1 MPHPQEI
8 CPYVNKSAFDVTF
21 HSDFVFHDANGV
33 IVCAFV
39 KNALPPHVAKISTKV
54 LAPAANLSTS
64 DTHLN
69 GGFKLRRGIAGYY
82 DYFGTQVEKCRKTAF
97 TMASLKNWTDV
108 FPLVEYTNAFYRELC
123 PSSWSRQDSAI
134 PDNVR
139 IRKTVFSTLTVNA
152 NFRAAKHKDNG
163 DFTHGLGA
171 LSVLHG
177 DFHGICLGFPDF
189 GFCVDIQPRDLV
201 FFDTHHF
208 HCNTELERPEAVPW
222 SRLSCV
228 SYFRTK
234 LASQHCLDI
243 YKEKMGE
250 STKNLNY
257 KPKKDFP
264 NENTEKTP
272 LVRIL
277 TPASVL
283 IAFAEMKSQNDTQ
296 RSHYTRLEE
305 WFILNSAQF
314 TQISYIAP
322 RPSAHFRNSALRS
335 LHFHAHGLSAE
346 EAFQSSTDYLNNLD
360 LLGMPDDIQAAWRIQ
375 KLQWVEEIKKAYRI
389 THNGLTWRKT
399 GDLAV
404 YFAMLCDT
412 AKKIFL
418 FIMSGEKI
426 SEMHKANFNALLAAH
441 LLRAH
446 NAVTK
451 YRFLTL
457 EKLKTKLLDHELGDP
472 QNSKDGGA
480 KRPKDDSDFVLE
492 TSQGEKLRSSWRKPW
507 NPKVQIASDMPEDQR
522 HAEDAQADAEEEE
535 NTEKPPGSCYDYQTE
550 DGEVDYSK
558 LGIQHP
564 EDFVKER
571 LNGVKSIETPCE
583 SKDCE
588 SSLRILLLEDT
599 QGQNVDITG
608 TQKITDVYSHDRSLI
623 HSQRIMLKEAYD
635 RLRTAFVEQT
645 QHAPTA
651 WKAMDGVDI
660 QQKDILDVFLE
671 DFNAADADVI
681 FAPSALGARSTHDQ
695 RRILQIL
702 ASFKLPIIF
711 KVHLAE
717 DSQHFLLRPEH
728 QVAHARVA
736 SDLFKDVTG
745 QCGSDLLTAAEW
757 REQLDTT
764 GWETVGTYSVRGAAL
779 ADTYFV
785 AVPKRQ

>member
-1 MPHPQEI
+1 MPNPQEI
-8 CPYVNKSAFDVTF
+8 CTHINKSAFDVTF
-21 HSDFVFHDANGV
+21 HSNFVFHDANGV

-39 KNALPPHVAKISTKV
+39 KNALPPHVAKISTKL
-54 LAPAANLSTS
+54 LAPAAKLSDR

-69 GGFKLRRGIAGYY
+69 GGVKPRRGIAGYY

-97 TMASLKNWTDV
+97 TMASLKKWTDV
-108 FPLVEYTNAFYRELC
+108 FPLVEYTNAFYKELC
-123 PSSWSRQDSAI
+123 PNSWSRQEAAI

-234 LASQHCLDI
+234 LASQNCLDI

-250 STKNLNY
+250 NTKNLSFV
-257 KPKKDFP
+257 PKETYSD
-264 NENTEKTP
+264 ETAEKTP
-272 LVRIL
+272 SAKFL
-277 TPASVL
+277 TPASPL
-283 IAFAEMKSQNDTQ
+283 IAFAQMKSQNDTE
-296 RSHYTRLEE
+296 RSHFTRLEE
-305 WFILNSAQF
+305 WFVLNSAHF
-314 TQISYIAP
+314 AQIPHIAP
-322 RPSAHFRNSALRS
+322 RPSAHFKASTLRS
-335 LHFHAHGLSAE
+335 LHFHTHGLSAH
-346 EAFQSSTDYLNNLD
+346 EAFQSSTDYLHNLD
-360 LLGMPDDIQAAWRIQ
+360 LLGVPDDIQAAWRIQ

-451 YRFLTL
+451 HRFLTL

-472 QNSKDGGA
+472 QNPKDGGA
-480 KRPKDDSDFVLE
+480 KWPKYDNPFVLE
-492 TSQGEKLRSSWRKPW
+492 TSENEKPYVPWKRLRQH
-507 NPKVQIASDMPEDQR
+507 NGQFATEVNADEN
-522 HAEDAQADAEEEE
+522 AEDAGTDTEEEK
-535 NTEKPPGSCYDYQTE
+535 NTEHPGGSCYDFQTE
-550 DGEVDYSK
+550 DVEVDYAK
-558 LGIQHP
+558 LGLQHP
-564 EDFVKER
+564 ADFVKER
-571 LNGVKSIETPCE
+571 LKGVQSIETLSKP
-583 SKDCE
+583 KDCE

-599 QGQNVDITG
+599 QGQIVDMTG
-608 TQKITDVYSHDRSLI
+608 TPKTTDVYSHDRSLV
-623 HSQRIMLKEAYD
+623 HSQRIMLKEAYE
-635 RLRTAFVEQT
+635 RLRTAFVEQS
-645 QHAPTA
+645 QHAPTT
-651 WKAMDGVDI
+651 WNEMDGIDI
-660 QQKDILDVFLE
+660 QRKDVCDVFLE
-671 DFNAADADVI
+671 TFDASGTDVI
-681 FAPSALGARSTHDQ
+681 FAPSALRARSTDDQ
-695 RRILQIL
+695 RHILQIL
-702 ASFKLPIIF
+702 ASFQIPIIF

-717 DSQHFLLRPEH
+717 DPQHFLLRPEH
-728 QVAHARVA
+728 QKAHTRVA
-736 SDLFKDVTG
+736 NDFFKDVTG
-745 QCGSDLLTAAEW
+745 HSGSNLLTAAEW

-779 ADTYFV
+779 ADMYCV
-785 AVPKRQ
+785 AVPKR